1 MTAAEPI
8 LSVRD
13 LVVVF
18 DTPAGE
24 LVAVDGVSFDVYP
37 DQVLAIVGESGSGKS
52 VTMLAVMGLL
62 PAGAFVRSGS
72 IVYRGRNLLELDRA
86 GWRAL
91 RGRDIAM
98 IFQDPLTSLNPV
110 MRIGSQL
117 KKAIAAHAPDLGRS
131 GLAKRA
137 VELLTLVRI
146 PDAARQVSSYPHEF
160 SGGMRQRVMIAM
172 AMAHRP
178 PVLIADE
185 PTTALDVTI
194 QSQVLDVLGRIRA
207 EEKSAM
213 VLITH
218 DLGVVAETADRV
230 VVMYGGRV
238 MEVGTV
244 DEIFDR
250 PRHPYTVGLLAS
262 SLSVN
267 SADEP
272 IHGIPGAP
280 PRLGM
285 QPSGCVFNPRCEVHH
300 GRSVCTS
307 EPPPVVATDN
317 EHHLSSC
324 HFHAELATASTPIA
338 DDRTVL
344 EGRSD
349 SVAR

>member
-1 MTAAEPI
+1 VTAASPV

-37 DQVLAIVGESGSGKS
+37 DEVLAIVGESGSGKS

-62 PAGAFVRSGS
+62 PAGAYVRSGS
-72 IVYRGRNLLELDRA
+72 ILYRDKNLLELDRA
-86 GWRAL
+86 GWRSL

-117 KKAIAAHAPDLGRS
+117 TKAIGVHAPDLDRRS
-131 GLAKRA
+131 RTKRA
-137 VELLTLVRI
+137 IELLTLVRI
-146 PDAARQVSSYPHEF
+146 PDAARQIRSYPHEF

-194 QSQVLDVLGRIRA
+194 QSQVLDVLGRIRD

-238 MEVGTV
+238 MEAGTV

-250 PRHPYTVGLLAS
+250 PRHPYTAGLLAS

-267 SADEP
+267 TAGQP
-272 IHGIPGAP
+272 IRGIPGAP

-285 QPSGCVFNPRCEVHH
+285 LPTGCVFNPRCDVRQ
-300 GRSVCTS
+300 GRDECVRDV
-307 EPPPVVATDN
+307 PPVVPTDN
-317 EHHLSSC
+317 PQHLSSC
-324 HFHAELATASTPIA
+324 HFHEEMV
-338 DDRTVL
+338 RTHPAVL
-344 EGRSD
+344 EGTTD
-349 SVAR
+349 SVSH

>member
-1 MTAAEPI
+1 MTPVEPI

-72 IVYRGRNLLELDRA
+72 ILYRGKNLLELDRA

-117 KKAIAAHAPDLGRS
+117 KKAIAVHAPNLDRRDLV
-131 GLAKRA
+131 KRA

-146 PDAARQVSSYPHEF
+146 PDAARQVNSYPHEF

-194 QSQVLDVLGRIRA
+194 QSQVLNVLGRIRA

-238 MEVGTV
+238 MEAGTV

-267 SADEP
+267 TADEP
-272 IHGIPGAP
+272 IRGIPGAP

-285 QPSGCVFNPRCEVHH
+285 QPSGCVFNPRCEVHQS
-300 GRSVCTS
+300 RDICLS

-317 EHHLSSC
+317 AHHLSSC
-324 HFHAELATASTPIA
+324 HFHSELIRPLTAIA
-338 DDRTVL
+338 DDRGVL
-344 EGRSD
+344 EGSSD
-349 SVAR
+349 SATR